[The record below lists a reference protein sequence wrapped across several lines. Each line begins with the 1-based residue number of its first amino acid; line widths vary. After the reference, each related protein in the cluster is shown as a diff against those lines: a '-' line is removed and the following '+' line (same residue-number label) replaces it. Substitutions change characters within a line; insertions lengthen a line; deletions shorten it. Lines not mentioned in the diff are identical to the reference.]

1 MKTEAKALKLSI
13 KERVILPEILPQ
25 QGSKLQQIIVRSLLA
40 KIEFTP
46 AEIKSFEMN
55 FTAKGISWNE
65 KAHSEKFSVELS
77 EPEVSVLKEAAAALD
92 KEARVTQHN
101 LSLVEKI
108 ESL

>member
-1 MKTEAKALKLSI
+1 MIELNI

-25 QGSKLQQIIVRSLLA
+25 QGNKLQQIIVRSLLS
-40 KIEFTP
+40 KVEFTP
-46 AEIKSFEMN
+46 EEIKTYEMV
-55 FTAKGISWNE
+55 FTSKGISWNE
-65 KAHSEKFSVELS
+65 KATSEKFSVELS